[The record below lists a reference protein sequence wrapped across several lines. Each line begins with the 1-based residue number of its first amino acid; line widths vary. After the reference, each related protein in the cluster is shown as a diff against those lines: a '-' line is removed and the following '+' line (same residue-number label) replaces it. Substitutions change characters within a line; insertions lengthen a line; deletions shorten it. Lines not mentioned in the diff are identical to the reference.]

1 MKKPTQEEITSKL
14 LQEHFPQGPDLERL
28 SDPLTD
34 TPMRVTLEQL
44 RPYEHNPRFIR
55 NPLYDDIKASI
66 RERGLDQPPPITRRP
81 GEPHFIIRNGGNTRL
96 AILGELWQETRDE
109 KFFRIHCLF
118 RPWTNEVTALL
129 GHLAESDLHGQLTFI
144 ERALAVA
151 KLKVMLEPDGAA
163 LSQRE
168 LARRLAAGG
177 YPVSQPH
184 ISRMFDTLEH
194 LLPAIPHTLYA
205 GLGKPQIERLIRLRG
220 QAERTW
226 NRYPPATITF
236 IEFWLDALASFDA
249 GPDAFDIE
257 HIQDELL
264 ERMSRVLGQSYR
276 MLALELTDSPRV
288 IQVSGIVTDTAPA
301 ISQPASTLKHDS
313 GASPPSPSAGNT
325 PSTHQPKTDQPA
337 SNVTTELTQEDRQ
350 ARIDAHVVAPV
361 STTPR
366 VQQIREQIAR
376 EAFGEDLP
384 DFEECAVT
392 AIPVQAGGLHPV
404 SDIWYIE
411 QPLDTPTQLR
421 AAIASLAREMAGY
434 AGHADSVLEQEDGLG
449 FALHMER
456 IDLDTPRATSIHLLL
471 TALLRAQDEVDW
483 DDRKQLPSALFGQ
496 LLLGI
501 YQLPLA
507 DRPAL
512 DIGLER
518 LPDALLIKLYRLI
531 RLARRLI
538 DLTLAPAPDSP
549 EKQP

>member
-1 MKKPTQEEITSKL
+1 MKKPTQEEVTDKL
-14 LQEHFPQGPDLERL
+14 LLGPFPQGQELEQV

-81 GEPHFIIRNGGNTRL
+81 GEQHFIIRNGGNTRL

-144 ERALAVA
+144 ERALAIA
-151 KLKVMLEPDGAA
+151 KLKTMFEPNGAA

-168 LARRLAAGG
+168 LAKRLTAGG
-177 YPVSQPH
+177 YPVSQSH
-184 ISRMFDTLEH
+184 ISRMLDTLEH

-205 GLGKPQIERLIRLRG
+205 GLGKPQIERLISLRG

-226 NRYPPATITF
+226 NRYPCAALTF
-236 IEFWLDALASFDA
+236 TELWLDTLASFDA
-249 GPDAFDIE
+249 EPDTFDTE

-264 ERMSRVLGQSYR
+264 ERMSRILGQSYR
-276 MLALELTDSPRV
+276 MLALELMDNPRP
-288 IQVSGIVTDTAPA
+288 IQVAGIVTHTAPV
-301 ISQPASTLKHDS
+301 ISQSTSTLDHHS
-313 GASPPSPSAGNT
+313 AAVSPSSSGGSAPTLN
-325 PSTHQPKTDQPA
+325 QPEAHRHPA
-337 SNVTTELTQEDRQ
+337 EVVAELTEEERQ
-350 ARIDAHVVAPV
+350 ARINAHVIAPV

-366 VQQIREQIAR
+366 VQQIREQIAH
-376 EAFGEDLP
+376 EVFGEAPP

-411 QPLDTPTQLR
+411 QPLDTPAQLR
-421 AAIASLAREMAGY
+421 VAIASLAREMAGY
-434 AGHADSVLEQEDGLG
+434 AGHADSVLEQADGLG
-449 FALHMER
+449 FALRVER
-456 IDLDTPRATSIHLLL
+456 LDLDTPRATGIHLLL

-483 DDRKQLPSALFGQ
+483 EDRKQLPSALFGQ

-507 DRPAL
+507 NRPAQ
-512 DIGLER
+512 DVGLER
-518 LPDALLIKLYRLI
+518 LPDTLLIKLYRLI

-538 DLTLAPAPDSP
+538 DLTLASAPDTP
-549 EKQP
+549 EEQS